1 MRYLSIAVVATVSAV
16 AFTQN
21 ATAADMPVKA
31 PVAPVPA
38 PIYSWTGFYVGV
50 HAGWG
55 WSSST
60 VTVTPSPA
68 FVSASGYETN
78 LFDQN
83 SDGFIGGGQ
92 IGYNWQFAPNWM
104 VGIEGDFSGTGI
116 RETTIAPITIGGVSL
131 GGDYT
136 HTTKRDITWLAS
148 VRGRLGYTADRWLI
162 YVTGGGAWGRVEG
175 TAGPNIPSILTPVT
189 FSDTISGWVIGGGF
203 EYAIANNWTARL
215 EYLYYDLDDTSF
227 TNAYAG
233 NPTFFWTTTWDNRI
247 NVVRA
252 AVNYKF

>member
-1 MRYLSIAVVATVSAV
+1 MRYLSIAGAAAVSAV
-16 AFTQN
+16 AFTQI
-21 ATAADMPVKA
+21 AAAADMPVKA

-38 PIYSWTGFYVGV
+38 PIYGWTGFYVGV

-60 VTVTPSPA
+60 VAVTPSPA

-78 LFDQN
+78 SFDQN

-92 IGYNWQFAPNWM
+92 IGYNWQFAPNW
-104 VGIEGDFSGTGI
+104 VIGIEGDISGTGI
-116 RETTIAPITIGGVSL
+116 RETTIAPITIGGIPL

-148 VRGRLGYTADRWLI
+148 VRGRLGYTANRWLI

-175 TAGPNIPSILTPVT
+175 TAGPNIPSILAPVT
-189 FSDTISGWVIGGGF
+189 FSDTVLDGSPAAALSMPSPTIGRRGWNISTTILTTRVLPMPTPVTLLFSGP
-203 EYAIANNWTARL
+203 RL
-215 EYLYYDLDDTSF
+215 
-227 TNAYAG
+227 G
-233 NPTFFWTTTWDNRI
+233 TTGSMSSGRL
-247 NVVRA
+247 
-252 AVNYKF
+252 

>member
-1 MRYLSIAVVATVSAV
+1 MRHLSFAVAAAVSAI

-21 ATAADMPVKA
+21 ATAADIPVKA

-68 FVSASGYETN
+68 FVSASGYETHS
-78 LFDQN
+78 FDQN

-116 RETTIAPITIGGVSL
+116 RETTIVPITIGGVPL

-215 EYLYYDLDDTSF
+215 EYLYLDFGKLDNPWVLVVLPTINDSTRITTS
-227 TNAYAG
+227 
-233 NPTFFWTTTWDNRI
+233 
-247 NVVRA
+247 VVRGGI
-252 AVNYKF
+252 NYRF

>member
-1 MRYLSIAVVATVSAV
+1 MRYLSIAVAATVSAI

-21 ATAADMPVKA
+21 ATAADVPVKA

-68 FVSASGYETN
+68 FVSASGYETHS
-78 LFDQN
+78 FDQN

-116 RETTIAPITIGGVSL
+116 RETTIVPITIGGVPL

-136 HTTKRDITWLAS
+136 HTTKRDIT
-148 VRGRLGYTADRWLI
+148 
-162 YVTGGGAWGRVEG
+162 
-175 TAGPNIPSILTPVT
+175 
-189 FSDTISGWVIGGGF
+189 
-203 EYAIANNWTARL
+203 
-215 EYLYYDLDDTSF
+215 
-227 TNAYAG
+227 
-233 NPTFFWTTTWDNRI
+233 
-247 NVVRA
+247 
-252 AVNYKF
+252 